1 MERAV
6 FAVKDFLRN
15 LFHWRGRLSRSG
27 YWQGLFFVLLIN
39 IVLSRLSGIIT
50 GFFHHWILDA
60 FFLFVRLF
68 WIIAMY
74 FVLLFAAMRRYHD
87 SGKPGWLALVFDG
100 IGRLCVTGG
109 TLWLIIFFFLS
120 AIGNIFPD
128 DERKVY
134 WVFGGGFL
142 IAAVGLILCI
152 VDILFLIRRPDS
164 GENAYGKA
172 STVKNLTN

>member
-15 LFHWRGRLSRSG
+15 LFYWRGRLSRSG
-27 YWQGLFFVLLIN
+27 YWLVWIFVLLTN

-50 GFFHHWILDA
+50 GFFHHGILDA
-60 FFLFVRLF
+60 FFYFVRLF
-68 WIIAMY
+68 WNIAMY
-74 FVLLFAAMRRYHD
+74 FALLFAAMRRYHD

-100 IGRLCVTGG
+100 IGRLCVMGG
-109 TLWLIIFFFLS
+109 ALWLIIFFFLS

-142 IAAVGLILCI
+142 IVAVGLILCI
-152 VDILFLIRRPDS
+152 VDILFLMRRPDS

-172 STVKNLTN
+172 SPLHPAQW